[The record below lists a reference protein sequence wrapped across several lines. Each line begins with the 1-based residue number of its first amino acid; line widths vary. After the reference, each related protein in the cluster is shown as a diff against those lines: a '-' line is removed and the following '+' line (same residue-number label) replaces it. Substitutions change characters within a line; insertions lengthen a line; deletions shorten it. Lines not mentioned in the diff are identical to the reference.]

1 MKKNQIKKA
10 KALQELTAKWY
21 GVPKVKGS
29 QKDYI
34 TVNNDFCNGEYSKA
48 KKTRLY
54 NNYGGEYCSLL
65 EVLANKYRD
74 HQSLKD

>member
-10 KALQELTAKWY
+10 KTLQELTAKWY
-21 GVPKVKGS
+21 GVQKAKGS

-34 TVNNDFCNGEYSKA
+34 TVYNDFCNGEYIES

-54 NNYGGEYCSLL
+54 NSHSGEYCCLL
-65 EVLANKYRD
+65 EVLAYEYKD
-74 HQSLKD
+74 HQKAI